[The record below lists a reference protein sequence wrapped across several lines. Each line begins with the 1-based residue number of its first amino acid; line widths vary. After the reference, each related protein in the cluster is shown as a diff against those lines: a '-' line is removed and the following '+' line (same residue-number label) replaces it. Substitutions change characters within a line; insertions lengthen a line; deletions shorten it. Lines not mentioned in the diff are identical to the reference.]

1 MVIGLQSIKLIESL
15 LNLPPGKVSQ
25 LAGRRLNEVIS
36 AESKENTDWS
46 YDQEKYFIYVMTFES
61 WHEARPNALI

>member
-15 LNLPPGKVSQ
+15 LNLPQGKVSQ

-36 AESKENTDWS
+36 AESKENT
-46 YDQEKYFIYVMTFES
+46 E
-61 WHEARPNALI
+61 